1 MLRSLPTYLAS
12 LLVATASCGSEVALP
27 SGALKTSPSP
37 KTAIEEPVL
46 LQTSKLNATK
56 TADSP
61 QRIAPQRI
69 APQRYTVVPDPAAQ
83 PNNPNQDDLDWD
95 ESDLDWEDIDFLEES
110 AAAAST
116 NRGLRALERRQRRTN
131 RSTRSRIDPKSLKPS
146 AAKRLNRAKAATL
159 AKRSRAAQGKQQ

>member
-46 LQTSKLNATK
+46 LQTSKQNATK

-61 QRIAPQRI
+61 QRI
-69 APQRYTVVPDPAAQ
+69 TVVPDPAAQ

>member
-12 LLVATASCGSEVALP
+12 LLVVTASCGSEVALP

-46 LQTSKLNATK
+46 LQTSKQNATK

-61 QRIAPQRI
+61 QRI
-69 APQRYTVVPDPAAQ
+69 TVVPDPAAQ

-95 ESDLDWEDIDFLEES
+95 ESHLDWEDIDFLEES

-116 NRGLRALERRQRRTN
+116 NRWLRALERRQRRTN
-131 RSTRSRIDPKSLKPS
+131 RSTRSRIDQKSLKPS
-146 AAKRLNRAKAATL
+146 AARRLNRTKAATL

>member
-12 LLVATASCGSEVALP
+12 LLVAMASCGNEVALP

-61 QRIAPQRI
+61 QRITPQRI
-69 APQRYTVVPDPAAQ
+69 AVVPDPAAK
-83 PNNPNQDDLDWD
+83 PNSPNQDDLDWD

-131 RSTRSRIDPKSLKPS
+131 RSTRSRIDQKSLKPS
-146 AAKRLNRAKAATL
+146 AAKRLDRTKAATL
-159 AKRSRAAQGKQQ
+159 AQRSRAAQGKQQ